1 QSATTNLPNIFKS
14 ETALAKAKAP
24 DIVNAAASASAT
36 TGTAENVSA
45 GLSSGPDEAES
56 SEEST
61 PSESEQTP
69 DEDEKSGDQKCEDAE
84 GEGEKDSSEK
94 SESKDDEDISGSVQ
108 QKTEDGVNIALISDV
123 LDVPSNN
130 PSLIG
135 FTFSET
141 KSNIRIQV
149 RVKHGSEWGS
159 WDTLD
164 QEQQEEAQNKGSEP
178 MTVSNASGVQ
188 MRILGDSAPSDAELV
203 LV

>member
-1 QSATTNLPNIFKS
+1 TAANQSATTNLPNIFKS

-69 DEDEKSGDQKCEDAE
+69 DEDEKSGDQKSEDAEKAEEAE
-84 GEGEKDSSEK
+84 GEGEKGASEK
-94 SESKDDEDISGSVQ
+94 SESKDEEDISGSVQ

-149 RVKHGSEWGS
+149 RVKH
-159 WDTLD
+159 
-164 QEQQEEAQNKGSEP
+164 
-178 MTVSNASGVQ
+178 
-188 MRILGDSAPSDAELV
+188 
-203 LV
+203 